1 MPSLLDNTIA
11 NWTEGGVGWEAG
23 YFGQTFQVS
32 VPCLATGIRWYYHTA
47 EVSKR
52 PIRLSLWRKSDS
64 FLMHDDGGFTIPG
77 SAGWTTEPIDNPKQ
91 LLPDTTYI
99 VAFGAQ
105 NSYRPQSLNSPI
117 GPPPYPFKTSDIS
130 KVYATGWACPQTD
143 WGVLTGVDIVVV
155 PQVATEPADPPLNEP
170 ATGSLAP
177 GSSLSYWLST
187 ETQNPHSAPKQTL
200 DVLSGFQDS
209 AGQNFDLLHAKL
221 DALDVK
227 VSAIGPNV
235 NAKAIAIEL
244 AIEGVKLLV
253 EKIIDG
259 TFASP
264 EATNGILVDWLNN
277 PPWAT
282 KADVVQGPG
291 GSFPPGASWV
301 SVGGAGGNGPSRF
314 TTPADM
320 YILEITNPENRTVG
334 MVIDNLPYFL
344 HRGWWAVCNGDVV
357 GSYNTFVGIKT
368 QIHIPGYRLP
378 GLIFYVDPDLYWSI
392 TAYDY
397 VPDIPGEP

>member
-77 SAGWTTEPIDNPKQ
+77 SAGWTTEPIDNPKE

-209 AGQNFDLLHAKL
+209 AGQNFDDLRERIIDIAGQVANIRTDQLVADALAAAGFEGIANFLSSWSPAAREKL
-221 DALDVK
+221 DQAAD
-227 VSAIGPNV
+227 AT
-235 NAKAIAIEL
+235 IA
-244 AIEGVKLLV
+244 
-253 EKIIDG
+253 
-259 TFASP
+259 
-264 EATNGILVDWLNN
+264 WLTGER
-277 PPWAT
+277 WAT
-282 KADVVQGPG
+282 KSDVIQGPG
-291 GSFPPGASWV
+291 GSLPPGASWV

-320 YILEITNPENRTVG
+320 YILEVTNPESRTVG
-334 MVIDNLPYFL
+334 MTIDGLPYFL